1 MAAPAPVR
9 EKPAD
14 AAHPPEGTPTR
25 RIGAG
30 LLDPQRLWRAL
41 PTALRKLNPVTAAR
55 NPVMFVTDIG
65 VAMNDEHGDV
75 GRRVLFGRPYAAY
88 AVPLALR
95 R

>member
-41 PTALRKLNPVTAAR
+41 PTALRKLNPVTLAR
-55 NPVMFVTDIG
+55 NPVMFVTEIG
-65 VAMNDEHGDV
+65 VAMNTGV
-75 GRRVLFGRPYAAY
+75 VRRVLFGRPYAAY
-88 AVPLALR
+88 AVPLVLR